1 MCYVFIWWMGS
12 PSVARPWEDNHQ
24 KPRPSQGPLWK
35 IRLMGV
41 KGKRSGLWAPLP
53 LCWSGQIWE
62 SSGLHDR
69 LHSNLNSQN
78 IIIAVGYWK
87 EGAPYVQGTLERG
100 GMRLY
105 LVSHLAVGWGG
116 LETSHTGPKLK
127 ATRCPCRKKGLQRFP
142 VLSTLFSTE
151 SICSM
156 WFY

>member
-12 PSVARPWEDNHQ
+12 PSVARPWEDNDQ

-41 KGKRSGLWAPLP
+41 KVKRSELRASLP

-69 LHSNLNSQN
+69 LKSNLSSQN

-87 EGAPYVQGTLERG
+87 EGAPYVYGTLERG

-105 LVSHLAVGWGG
+105 LVSHLAGGWRG
-116 LETSHTGPKLK
+116 LETFNTGPKLK
-127 ATRCPCRKKGLQRFP
+127 ATRCLRRKKGLQRSP
-142 VLSTLFSTE
+142 GLPTLFSTE